1 MSLGSFGMGSV
12 CARSLRRDIGRPL
25 VRSPNRSVQVGG
37 DTGRRP
43 RGDADADDV
52 VPETKFLPESL
63 TASDGAD
70 ETALPRSTRHERQP
84 PPLRLSGGQGGPLAG
99 AGRQRPAH
107 LAAVTARARRGVA
120 AAPPRQ
126 EAAALTRG
134 QSRSGRERMLFM
146 PVPVPTDRSNACR
159 PNRAAGPRG
168 NHGDVN
174 ARRGGW
180 TPPPSPPRRCTPPG
194 ACW

>member
-1 MSLGSFGMGSV
+1 MSLGSFGMDGLRTIIA
-12 CARSLRRDIGRPL
+12 ARHRMAVSKKSEPL
-25 VRSPNRSVQVGG
+25 SADRGTYRSASSR
-37 DTGRRP
+37 
-43 RGDADADDV
+43 DADADDV

-70 ETALPRSTRHERQP
+70 ETALPRSMRHERQP

-107 LAAVTARARRGVA
+107 VAAVTARARRGVA

-126 EAAALTRG
+126 EAPALTRG
-134 QSRSGRERMLFM
+134 QSHSGRERMLFM

-180 TPPPSPPRRCTPPG
+180 TPPPNPPRRCTPPG
-194 ACW
+194 PSW